1 LGDYLMSHNATKV
14 NTVEPDRAGAI
25 TQTLSN
31 LNDVSVTSVSDGQF
45 MQYDNTASAWKNVAQ
60 PTATSFNYMQ
70 IGAGSSDDYD
80 NAGAGTSITAGDK
93 LRFYAPSSVLINNIV
108 GASVNSSS
116 DWVDYVTLPAGNYLF
131 FVTYGVEFSGSGYLV
146 YVLMAD
152 SGSGYALQAS
162 NAVIGP
168 DTVTYDSSASQIVTY
183 LSFSGSTNVAVEAQH
198 VSLVSD
204 VDDQGNTPSERG
216 SLMILKV

>member
-1 LGDYLMSHNATKV
+1 MSHNANTINTK
-14 NTVEPDRAGAI
+14 EPDRTGAI
-25 TQTLSN
+25 SQALSD
-31 LNDVSVTSVSDGQF
+31 LNDVTVTSVADGQF

-70 IGAGSSDDYD
+70 IGAGSSDDYTESG
-80 NAGAGTSITAGDK
+80 AGANITVGDK

-116 DWVDYVTLPAGNYLF
+116 DWIDYVTLPAGNYLF

-152 SGSGYALQAS
+152 SGSGYVLQAS

-168 DTVTYDSSASQIVTY
+168 DTTTYDSSASQIVTY
-183 LSFSGSTNVAVEAQH
+183 LSFSGTTDVAVEAQH
-198 VSLVSD
+198 VSLVSA
-204 VDDQGNTPSERG
+204 VNAQGNTPSERG